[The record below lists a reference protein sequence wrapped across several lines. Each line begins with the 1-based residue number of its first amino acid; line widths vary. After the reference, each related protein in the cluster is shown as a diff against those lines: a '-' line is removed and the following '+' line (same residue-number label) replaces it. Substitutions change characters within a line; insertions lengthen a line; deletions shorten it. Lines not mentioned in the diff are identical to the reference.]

1 MGIELTGRPIAIT
14 GASSGIGR
22 ATALACAR
30 AGMPVAVLARRA
42 DRLAALCEEIER
54 GGGRAVAVPGSVE
67 VPDDN
72 ERLVART
79 IESFGSIYSVFA
91 NAGYSLEEP
100 CVDMAEETIRTMFEI
115 NFFGS
120 LSVVRIALGPMR
132 NVGAGHAIFCSS
144 CLSKITMARYGCY
157 SATKA
162 CQDMFA
168 RSMRLE
174 LRGTGVFV
182 SSVHPIGTRTELF
195 DAKSRA
201 AGADAGVPN
210 HSPDWMMQS
219 PERVARAVV
228 GCLRRP
234 RGEVWTSAPV
244 RAAMGLGVVMPAL
257 ADRVLGRM
265 VRFEGDRDQG

>member
-1 MGIELTGRPIAIT
+1 MAIDLTGRPIAIT

-22 ATALACAR
+22 ATALACAA

-42 DRLAALCEEIER
+42 DRLAELCEEIER
-54 GGGRAVAVPGSVE
+54 GGGRAVAVAGSVE
-67 VPDDN
+67 NPEDN
-72 ERLVART
+72 ERLIART
-79 IESFGSIYSVFA
+79 VESFGSVYGVFA
-91 NAGYSLEEP
+91 NAGYSLEDP
-100 CVDMAEETIRTMFEI
+100 CVDMAEETIRAMFEV

-120 LSVVRIALGPMR
+120 LSVVRLALPRMR
-132 NVGAGHAIFCSS
+132 AAGGGHAIFCSS

-162 CQDMFA
+162 CQEHFA

-174 LRGTGVFV
+174 LGGTGVFV

-201 AGADAGVPN
+201 AGPEAAVPN

-219 PERVARAVV
+219 SERVARAVV

-234 RGEVWTSAPV
+234 RGEVWTSAAV
-244 RAAMGLGVVMPAL
+244 RTAMGLGVLMPGL
-257 ADRVLGRM
+257 ADFVLGRM
-265 VRFEGDRDQG
+265 VRFEPPAQG

>member
-1 MGIELTGRPIAIT
+1 VAIDLRGRPIAIT

-22 ATALACAR
+22 ATALACAA

-42 DRLAALCEEIER
+42 ERLAEVCGQIER
-54 GGGRAVAVPGSVE
+54 GGGRAIAVPGSVE
-67 VPDDN
+67 DPADN

-79 IESFGSIYSVFA
+79 VESFGSIYAVFA
-91 NAGYSLEEP
+91 NAGYSVEAACTDMPVEE
-100 CVDMAEETIRTMFEI
+100 IRRMFEV

-120 LSVVRIALGPMR
+120 LDVVRAALAPMR
-132 NVGAGHAIFCSS
+132 AAGRGHALFCSS
-144 CLSKITMARYGCY
+144 SLSKITMARYGCY

-195 DAKSRA
+195 AAKGGDAGES
-201 AGADAGVPN
+201 AGVPN
-210 HSPDWMMQS
+210 HTPGWLMQP

-234 RGEVWTSAPV
+234 RGEVWTSGLA
-244 RAAMGLGVVMPAL
+244 RAAIGLGVMMPGV

-265 VRFEGDRDQG
+265 VR